1 MRIQNFSLFSSQLH
15 ETVFIPGLHSPKAPA
30 WPARLSD
37 EPRWEVLQTMG
48 FKEVDRSTRPGTRKD
63 SFLVDAPD
71 GKSFVL
77 TRAGYIRNPVG
88 NGPHQQMAISF
99 SSSRSEDLPTLLFYL
114 IERYQPYFRKK
125 IGRNPTPAEAQTLAE
140 IENIRRTEEAALGL
154 TPPPGLTMD
163 QVKYLSMV
171 CQGKHSSSGP
181 IWTFNPGTR
190 KVDVHGSVKL
200 EKEISHPSFRRMSV
214 LPSKMGI
221 KFGHVEGDFSVYMR
235 NLTSLEGFP
244 SRVDGNFYM
253 SEVGL
258 KSLVGGPSEVGGH
271 YVCEHNPLENLHGAP
286 WKVGK
291 SFVCDQFILDKG
303 GFYRYREKNKG
314 LKHFYFKFDWN
325 PEGWIEVLEHGS
337 PEAQKLMATLPFLDP
352 DYFNSELSRDPARTI
367 NQLARFWSL
376 LDPNVKAKI
385 RIPPGY
391 EDRLEMRSEF
401 SELGLF

>member
-1 MRIQNFSLFSSQLH
+1 MRIQNFSLFSSHLH
-15 ETVFIPGLHSPKAPA
+15 ETVFIPGLHSPKASA

-37 EPRWEVLQTMG
+37 EPRWAVLQTMG

-88 NGPHQQMAISF
+88 FGPHQQMAISF
-99 SSSRSEDLPTLLFYL
+99 SSGRAKDLPTLLFYL

-154 TPPPGLTMD
+154 TPPPGLTLD

-171 CQGKHSSSGP
+171 CQGEHSSAGP
-181 IWTFNPGTR
+181 VWTFNPGTR
-190 KVDVHGSVKL
+190 TVDVHGSVKL
-200 EKEISHPSFRRMSV
+200 EKEISHPSFRRMPV

-221 KFGHVEGDFSVYMR
+221 KFGHVEGDFLVPGW

-244 SRVDGNFYM
+244 SRVDGKFYM
-253 SEVGL
+253 NGAGL
-258 KSLVGGPSEVGGH
+258 KTLVGGPSEVGGS
-271 YVCEHNPLENLHGAP
+271 YDCGDNPLENLHGAP

-291 SFVCDQFILDKG
+291 SFLCDQFILDKEG
-303 GFYRYREKNKG
+303 LYGYRGMG

-325 PEGWIEVLEHGS
+325 PEGWMEVLEHGS
-337 PEAQKLMATLPFLDP
+337 PEAQKLMATLPYLQP
-352 DYFNSELSRDPARTI
+352 GWWNSELSKDPARKI
-367 NQLARFWSL
+367 QMLAPWWSQMS
-376 LDPNVKAKI
+376 DEFKRGIK
-385 RIPPGY
+385 IPPGY
-391 EDRLEMRSEF
+391 EDRFGMRSEF

>member
-1 MRIQNFSLFSSQLH
+1 
-15 ETVFIPGLHSPKAPA
+15 
-30 WPARLSD
+30 
-37 EPRWEVLQTMG
+37 
-48 FKEVDRSTRPGTRKD
+48 
-63 SFLVDAPD
+63 
-71 GKSFVL
+71 
-77 TRAGYIRNPVG
+77 
-88 NGPHQQMAISF
+88 
-99 SSSRSEDLPTLLFYL
+99 
-114 IERYQPYFRKK
+114 
-125 IGRNPTPAEAQTLAE
+125 
-140 IENIRRTEEAALGL
+140 
-154 TPPPGLTMD
+154 
-163 QVKYLSMV
+163 
-171 CQGKHSSSGP
+171 
-181 IWTFNPGTR
+181 
-190 KVDVHGSVKL
+190 
-200 EKEISHPSFRRMSV
+200 
-214 LPSKMGI
+214 
-221 KFGHVEGDFSVYMR
+221 
-235 NLTSLEGFP
+235 
-244 SRVDGNFYM
+244 M